1 MVQGCSAIKEIL
13 GSSRWWSIA
22 FSSGDKTNSI
32 LGQMFP
38 EVRLCRLD
46 GMKLRGMCSPL
57 LGPFK
62 IPVAVAD
69 PIADSKASANV
80 VRPSFIVLCSTR
92 VGHKQPPAISMAV
105 QIRHLHGALAA
116 RNFRRRG
123 WNRASY
129 EPVQMALLARFL
141 GHYLFLDVLR
151 VPANDEIFERKER
164 EVLLSFLFRFSCL
177 YRIKKC
183 ATEHLR
189 LSKKEEQGDRCKDKR
204 IERGR
209 THLDRLKVWSC
220 R

>member
-1 MVQGCSAIKEIL
+1 MYDMVQGCSAIKEIL

-62 IPVAVAD
+62 IPVAVAA
-69 PIADSKASANV
+69 PIADIKDAANV
-80 VRPSFIVLCSTR
+80 VRPSLIVLCSMR
-92 VGHKQPPAISMAV
+92 VGHKQPAIISMAV
-105 QIRHLHGALAA
+105 QIRHLHALAA

-129 EPVQMALLARFL
+129 EPVQMALPARFL
-141 GHYLFLDVLR
+141 EDYLFLDVLR
-151 VPANDEIFERKER
+151 VPANDEIFERKKRGFSSFIFPFCFHIYTTQAKIAPTPHRAPPSLRRKSKAIGAKTNALREDER
-164 EVLLSFLFRFSCL
+164 TS
-177 YRIKKC
+177 I
-183 ATEHLR
+183 
-189 LSKKEEQGDRCKDKR
+189 D
-204 IERGR
+204 
-209 THLDRLKVWSC
+209 
-220 R
+220 